1 MISDSGVINQAWQL
15 YIAEHGVPGGGTG
28 CQKVTEERGF
38 GVLGRID
45 RFLGDPANQPHL
57 LVSSGR
63 LTVPIV
69 HIWNHADH
77 NVCGAALMPCPLP
90 DGSTP
95 TMQAADCNH
104 EPMRLAIAGLGAG
117 SRSLAMGVC
126 VEGSDTGTPCDRHV
140 VTAGANLVNS
150 DPAQAPDHQATILAW
165 VRARLAD
172 D

>member
-1 MISDSGVINQAWQL
+1 
-15 YIAEHGVPGGGTG
+15 
-28 CQKVTEERGF
+28 
-38 GVLGRID
+38 VLGRVD
-45 RFLGDPANQPHL
+45 RALGDPANEPHL

-77 NVCGAALMPCPLP
+77 NVCGAALIPCPLP

-104 EPMRLAIAGLGAG
+104 EPMRLAIAGLGPE
-117 SRSLAMGVC
+117 STSLAMGVC
-126 VEGSDTGTPCDRHV
+126 VEGSDTTTPCDRHV
-140 VTAGANLVNS
+140 LTSGPNLVNT
-150 DPAQAPDHQATILAW
+150 DPTQPADYQAAILAW
-165 VRARLAD
+165 VQTRLAD

>member
-1 MISDSGVINQAWQL
+1 
-15 YIAEHGVPGGGTG
+15 
-28 CQKVTEERGF
+28 
-38 GVLGRID
+38 VLGRID

-57 LVSSGR
+57 LVGSGR
-63 LTVPIV
+63 LTVPVV

-95 TMQAADCNH
+95 MLQAADCNH

-126 VEGSDTGTPCDRHV
+126 VEGSDTAVPCDRHV
-140 VTAGANLVNS
+140 VTAGVGLVNS
-150 DPAQAPDHQATILAW
+150 DPSQPADYQAAILDW